1 MATTSML
8 EREHTMAVAEKLLD
22 AYLDANQSAF
32 VWGPPG
38 VGKSMVVRNA
48 ARRRKWGFIDKRLN
62 LCEPVDMRG
71 IPVPNLETGTT
82 RWFTPDELPQVLR
95 DGEYG
100 ILFLD
105 EMNTAS
111 PQMMAVALGLV
122 LDRKV
127 GEYTLPPGWRVV
139 AAGNR
144 SKDKATVT
152 RMGTPLKDR
161 FAHITVKPD
170 VDSFADWATDNN
182 VSPVLVAFLRLR
194 PTLLHVMP
202 NGDENCYPTPR
213 SWVAAAEHLDA
224 DKSIRQLLFAGIV
237 GDTYA
242 TEFDGFIDLYR
253 SLGDITN
260 IIKNPTTAT
269 LPSEPSTRFAVCTAL
284 ARMATKKNFESIMT
298 YVKRIQAHGVPHKES
313 QSLVVHDATRRDE
326 TLKNTPTYVE
336 WIVDNQAMTLQ

>member
-1 MATTSML
+1 MATTNTSML
-8 EREHTMAVAEKLLD
+8 EREHTLAVAEKLLD
-22 AYLDANQSAF
+22 AYLDANQSVF

-38 VGKSMVVRNA
+38 VGKSMSVRNA
-48 ARRRKWGFIDKRLN
+48 ARRRKWGFIDMRLN
-62 LCEPVDMRG
+62 LREPVDMRG
-71 IPVPNLETGTT
+71 IPVYDPVTKTT
-82 RWFTPDELPQVLR
+82 MWATPSELPQVLR

-127 GEYTLPPGWRVV
+127 GDYTLPPGWRVV

-144 SKDKATVT
+144 GKDKAAVT

-161 FAHITVKPD
+161 FAHIIVKPD
-170 VDSFADWATDNN
+170 VASFCDWATDNDIT
-182 VSPVLVAFLRLR
+182 PILPAFLRLR
-194 PTLLHVMP
+194 PALLHVMP
-202 NGDENCYPTPR
+202 NGDENCFPTPR
-213 SWVAAAEHLDA
+213 SWVAAAEHVNA

-237 GDTYA
+237 GDAYA

-260 IIKNPTTAT
+260 IIKDPHGAK
-269 LPSEPSTRFAVCTAL
+269 LPGDPSTRFAVCTAL
-284 ARMATKKNFESIMT
+284 GRMASKKNFDAIMT
-298 YVKRIQAHGVPHKES
+298 YAKRMKHGEAET
-313 QSLVVHDATRRDE
+313 LIVHDATRRDE
-326 TLKNTPTYVE
+326 TLKSTPAYVE
-336 WIVDNQAMTLQ
+336 WIVNNQGMTLQ